1 VLLNGFAA
9 GGAVGVDELF
19 GSPKPNKGF
28 DDESDAAGSTGG
40 LDGVTLTG
48 LPVVSP
54 KLNFGFSTSPVPL
67 AGRVLVL
74 GLESLLVGFGGFEGC
89 ENEKKLGVV
98 FEPFPCGADE
108 TFEMEAFDGAFG
120 CPKEKIEEFVE
131 LFASGTD
138 DGAVVG
144 CEFGV
149 KKLGTVGLDEIVPL
163 AAGVGAEVKL
173 ERAGLDGARPLAA
186 GRDAGVCVV
195 GIGAEGKEKVPGAVA
210 GVLPSD
216 LSFTSLGCELE
227 DSVGIL
233 NNDGGLEGSVFCELP
248 FENGGRENAD
258 VAVGGATEGLSSDF
272 ADRTVGRAGAVAT
285 FFASASL
292 ASASAFAFS
301 FSSALRRRRAIASAS
316 ISCFSHFEYELDGR
330 NLGLISA
337 DFTAG
342 LVYNDE
348 MRRVY
353 WGGGARGNNAIRGL
367 AIKEW
372 VEMRI
377 LRTGLPV
384 FDVEAQ
390 RSCLPALDEFRCE
403 KSDQLGNITIYN
415 HVGSH
420 TERSSVVSGSAKG
433 LSESCHANS
442 WASFAATYCSSVYHR
457 STIAVTDADRSGCS
471 ESTG

>member
-1 VLLNGFAA
+1 LAPTPLDATDWNPLAGAPGDLLSLAPNDNGWFNCVAVLEAAVLPNGFAA
-9 GGAVGVDELF
+9 GGAAGVDELF
-19 GSPKPNKGF
+19 GSPKPNTGF
-28 DDESDAAGSTGG
+28 DVESDAAGAAGG
-40 LDGVTLTG
+40 LDGVTLIG
-48 LPVVSP
+48 LPVSP

-67 AGRVLVL
+67 AGRVLAL
-74 GLESLLVGFGGFEGC
+74 GLGSLLVGFGGLEGC

-108 TFEMEAFDGAFG
+108 TFEVEVFDGAFG
-120 CPKEKIEEFVE
+120 CPKEKNEEFVE

-144 CEFGV
+144 CELGV

-173 ERAGLDGARPLAA
+173 ERVGLDGAGPLAA
-186 GRDAGVCVV
+186 GVDAGVCVA
-195 GIGAEGKEKVPGAVA
+195 GIGAEGKENKVPGAVA

-216 LSFTSLGCELE
+216 LSFASLGCELE

-233 NNDGGLEGSVFCELP
+233 NNGGGLGGSVFCELP
-248 FENGGRENAD
+248 FENGGRENAG
-258 VAVGGATEGLSSDF
+258 VVRGGATEGLSSDF
-272 ADRTVGRAGAVAT
+272 ADRTVGKVGAVAT

-292 ASASAFAFS
+292 ASAPAFVFS
-301 FSSALRRRRAIASAS
+301 FSSALHRRRAIASAS

-330 NLGLISA
+330 NLGLISV
-337 DFTAG
+337 DFTAW

-372 VEMRI
+372 FEMRI

-390 RSCLPALDEFRCE
+390 RSCLPALDEFRYE
-403 KSDQLGNITIYN
+403 KSDQLERDNI
-415 HVGSH
+415 
-420 TERSSVVSGSAKG
+420 
-433 LSESCHANS
+433 
-442 WASFAATYCSSVYHR
+442 
-457 STIAVTDADRSGCS
+457 
-471 ESTG
+471 